1 MSPSSRA
8 KHLQKIEEANEERK
22 SYSNEMMEGN
32 NAGMPQDYQKENSMT
47 IIETSKLDQLF
58 AKFRSFKD
66 RIEHESELLIQ
77 DVQKYIL
84 QAEFE

>member
-1 MSPSSRA
+1 
-8 KHLQKIEEANEERK
+8 
-22 SYSNEMMEGN
+22 MMNGSD
-32 NAGMPQDYQKENSMT
+32 AGMPQDYQKENSMT

-58 AKFRSFKD
+58 SKFRSFKD

-84 QAEFE
+84 QAEFEQTKMAK

>member
-1 MSPSSRA
+1 
-8 KHLQKIEEANEERK
+8 
-22 SYSNEMMEGN
+22 MMEGN